1 MLEEQRQQIDQ
12 IDRQMVALFE
22 ERMHTAE
29 KIAEIKAA
37 NDLSVLDSGRE
48 ELVIEKVSSY
58 LKDPNLTESL
68 RDFYTELMAISRE
81 HQLNWLAQINN
92 E

>member
-29 KIAEIKAA
+29 KIAEVKAA
-37 NDLSVLDSGRE
+37 NNLPILDSSRE
-48 ELVIEKVSSY
+48 ELVIEKVSGY
-58 LKDPNLTESL
+58 LTDPNLTEAL

-81 HQLNWLAQINN
+81 HQLKWSAQMNN